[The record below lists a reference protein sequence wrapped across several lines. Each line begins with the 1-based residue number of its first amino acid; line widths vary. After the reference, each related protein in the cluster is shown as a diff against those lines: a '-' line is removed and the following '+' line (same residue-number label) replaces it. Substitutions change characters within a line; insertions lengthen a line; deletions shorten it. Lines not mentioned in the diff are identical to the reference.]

1 MYDWL
6 MQRWREKDDLIDAF
20 LRTGKFHPADTE
32 AVEIEGGP
40 KEKEWKTAYIN
51 TEVMPRNPVEFLQM
65 FAPVSAAALVG
76 GIGVKV
82 LDMVFGK
89 EAWFGGME

>member
-6 MQRWREKDDLIDAF
+6 MQRWREKDNLIDAF

-65 FAPVSAAALVG
+65 VCSCECGSVG
-76 GIGVKV
+76 GRDRGE
-82 LDMVFGK
+82 G
-89 EAWFGGME
+89 A